1 MIHPLS
7 TVLREL
13 PMACTVLRLIGSVV
27 YPAKGLVKV
36 RAASIIV
43 NDVESPAVN
52 WMLRPTDIWPLEL
65 VAFSVLWRR
74 CSVTKQ
80 RH

>member
-1 MIHPLS
+1 
-7 TVLREL
+7 
-13 PMACTVLRLIGSVV
+13 MAVTVLRLIGGVV

-36 RAASIIV
+36 GASSIIV

-52 WMLRPTDIWPLEL
+52 WMLRSTDIWPLEL
-65 VAFSVLWRR
+65 VAFSVLRWRFF
-74 CSVTKQ
+74 VTKQ